1 MNSLQ
6 KLLEWLANLVELL
19 GMAWPF
25 LLQGAMYTVLFAA
38 VSMVLGLIL
47 GFSVAVVRVT
57 KVPVVSQIAAVYVS
71 AFRGTP
77 LLVQIFVLYYG
88 LPSVG
93 IEFTP
98 VTAGILALT
107 LNVAAYLSE
116 SMRGAILGID
126 KGQWEAGLSVGLTWG
141 QTLWNIIT
149 PQALRLAVPS
159 LSNSLISLIKDTSL
173 ISVITVTELM
183 LATKEVI
190 AETFQ
195 PLPLYLAAA
204 GIYWLL
210 SALFERVQKA
220 LENRL
225 TAPLRRRRSAAGVEA
240 GQADRGAVQFI
251 LVEYQHAHALEGGGG
266 NALAGDPVAVEAPVV
281 VLQVAAGRTAR
292 LEHGHP
298 DVMAADQLHCRLR
311 TQQECFADI
320 LAVDGEDP
328 VQPVQHFAALAAG
341 DLRWRAGRRQAS
353 GDLRAKGDDPPLRMP
368 AREQVERAMAATVVA
383 HQVAQQAT
391 ADQNL
396 LHGCSTPLT
405 GTQSSPPLADG
416 HAR

>member
-183 LATKEVI
+183 LATKEGI

-225 TAPLRRRRSAAGVEA
+225 TAPLRR
-240 GQADRGAVQFI
+240 
-251 LVEYQHAHALEGGGG
+251 
-266 NALAGDPVAVEAPVV
+266 
-281 VLQVAAGRTAR
+281 
-292 LEHGHP
+292 
-298 DVMAADQLHCRLR
+298 
-311 TQQECFADI
+311 
-320 LAVDGEDP
+320 
-328 VQPVQHFAALAAG
+328 
-341 DLRWRAGRRQAS
+341 
-353 GDLRAKGDDPPLRMP
+353 
-368 AREQVERAMAATVVA
+368 
-383 HQVAQQAT
+383 
-391 ADQNL
+391 
-396 LHGCSTPLT
+396 
-405 GTQSSPPLADG
+405 
-416 HAR
+416 

>member
-141 QTLWNIIT
+141 QTLGNIIT

-225 TAPLRRRRSAAGVEA
+225 TAPLRR
-240 GQADRGAVQFI
+240 
-251 LVEYQHAHALEGGGG
+251 
-266 NALAGDPVAVEAPVV
+266 
-281 VLQVAAGRTAR
+281 
-292 LEHGHP
+292 
-298 DVMAADQLHCRLR
+298 
-311 TQQECFADI
+311 
-320 LAVDGEDP
+320 
-328 VQPVQHFAALAAG
+328 
-341 DLRWRAGRRQAS
+341 
-353 GDLRAKGDDPPLRMP
+353 
-368 AREQVERAMAATVVA
+368 
-383 HQVAQQAT
+383 
-391 ADQNL
+391 
-396 LHGCSTPLT
+396 
-405 GTQSSPPLADG
+405 
-416 HAR
+416 

>member
-38 VSMVLGLIL
+38 VSMALGLIL

-159 LSNSLISLIKDTSL
+159 LSNSLISLISLIKDTSL

-225 TAPLRRRRSAAGVEA
+225 TAPLRR
-240 GQADRGAVQFI
+240 
-251 LVEYQHAHALEGGGG
+251 
-266 NALAGDPVAVEAPVV
+266 
-281 VLQVAAGRTAR
+281 
-292 LEHGHP
+292 
-298 DVMAADQLHCRLR
+298 
-311 TQQECFADI
+311 
-320 LAVDGEDP
+320 
-328 VQPVQHFAALAAG
+328 
-341 DLRWRAGRRQAS
+341 
-353 GDLRAKGDDPPLRMP
+353 
-368 AREQVERAMAATVVA
+368 
-383 HQVAQQAT
+383 
-391 ADQNL
+391 
-396 LHGCSTPLT
+396 
-405 GTQSSPPLADG
+405 
-416 HAR
+416 

>member
-98 VTAGILALT
+98 VTAVT

-225 TAPLRRRRSAAGVEA
+225 TAPLRR
-240 GQADRGAVQFI
+240 
-251 LVEYQHAHALEGGGG
+251 
-266 NALAGDPVAVEAPVV
+266 
-281 VLQVAAGRTAR
+281 
-292 LEHGHP
+292 
-298 DVMAADQLHCRLR
+298 
-311 TQQECFADI
+311 
-320 LAVDGEDP
+320 
-328 VQPVQHFAALAAG
+328 
-341 DLRWRAGRRQAS
+341 
-353 GDLRAKGDDPPLRMP
+353 
-368 AREQVERAMAATVVA
+368 
-383 HQVAQQAT
+383 
-391 ADQNL
+391 
-396 LHGCSTPLT
+396 
-405 GTQSSPPLADG
+405 
-416 HAR
+416 

>member
-159 LSNSLISLIKDTSL
+159 LSNSLINLIKDTSL

-225 TAPLRRRRSAAGVEA
+225 TAPLRR
-240 GQADRGAVQFI
+240 
-251 LVEYQHAHALEGGGG
+251 
-266 NALAGDPVAVEAPVV
+266 
-281 VLQVAAGRTAR
+281 
-292 LEHGHP
+292 
-298 DVMAADQLHCRLR
+298 
-311 TQQECFADI
+311 
-320 LAVDGEDP
+320 
-328 VQPVQHFAALAAG
+328 
-341 DLRWRAGRRQAS
+341 
-353 GDLRAKGDDPPLRMP
+353 
-368 AREQVERAMAATVVA
+368 
-383 HQVAQQAT
+383 
-391 ADQNL
+391 
-396 LHGCSTPLT
+396 
-405 GTQSSPPLADG
+405 
-416 HAR
+416 

>member
-38 VSMVLGLIL
+38 VSMVLGLVL

-225 TAPLRRRRSAAGVEA
+225 TAPLRR
-240 GQADRGAVQFI
+240 
-251 LVEYQHAHALEGGGG
+251 
-266 NALAGDPVAVEAPVV
+266 
-281 VLQVAAGRTAR
+281 
-292 LEHGHP
+292 
-298 DVMAADQLHCRLR
+298 
-311 TQQECFADI
+311 
-320 LAVDGEDP
+320 
-328 VQPVQHFAALAAG
+328 
-341 DLRWRAGRRQAS
+341 
-353 GDLRAKGDDPPLRMP
+353 
-368 AREQVERAMAATVVA
+368 
-383 HQVAQQAT
+383 
-391 ADQNL
+391 
-396 LHGCSTPLT
+396 
-405 GTQSSPPLADG
+405 
-416 HAR
+416 

>member
-6 KLLEWLANLVELL
+6 KLLEWPANLVELL

-225 TAPLRRRRSAAGVEA
+225 TAPLRR
-240 GQADRGAVQFI
+240 
-251 LVEYQHAHALEGGGG
+251 
-266 NALAGDPVAVEAPVV
+266 
-281 VLQVAAGRTAR
+281 
-292 LEHGHP
+292 
-298 DVMAADQLHCRLR
+298 
-311 TQQECFADI
+311 
-320 LAVDGEDP
+320 
-328 VQPVQHFAALAAG
+328 
-341 DLRWRAGRRQAS
+341 
-353 GDLRAKGDDPPLRMP
+353 
-368 AREQVERAMAATVVA
+368 
-383 HQVAQQAT
+383 
-391 ADQNL
+391 
-396 LHGCSTPLT
+396 
-405 GTQSSPPLADG
+405 
-416 HAR
+416 

>member
-195 PLPLYLAAA
+195 PLPLYLAA

-225 TAPLRRRRSAAGVEA
+225 TAPLRR
-240 GQADRGAVQFI
+240 
-251 LVEYQHAHALEGGGG
+251 
-266 NALAGDPVAVEAPVV
+266 
-281 VLQVAAGRTAR
+281 
-292 LEHGHP
+292 
-298 DVMAADQLHCRLR
+298 
-311 TQQECFADI
+311 
-320 LAVDGEDP
+320 
-328 VQPVQHFAALAAG
+328 
-341 DLRWRAGRRQAS
+341 
-353 GDLRAKGDDPPLRMP
+353 
-368 AREQVERAMAATVVA
+368 
-383 HQVAQQAT
+383 
-391 ADQNL
+391 
-396 LHGCSTPLT
+396 
-405 GTQSSPPLADG
+405 
-416 HAR
+416 

>member
-225 TAPLRRRRSAAGVEA
+225 TAPQRR
-240 GQADRGAVQFI
+240 
-251 LVEYQHAHALEGGGG
+251 
-266 NALAGDPVAVEAPVV
+266 
-281 VLQVAAGRTAR
+281 
-292 LEHGHP
+292 
-298 DVMAADQLHCRLR
+298 
-311 TQQECFADI
+311 
-320 LAVDGEDP
+320 
-328 VQPVQHFAALAAG
+328 
-341 DLRWRAGRRQAS
+341 
-353 GDLRAKGDDPPLRMP
+353 
-368 AREQVERAMAATVVA
+368 
-383 HQVAQQAT
+383 
-391 ADQNL
+391 
-396 LHGCSTPLT
+396 
-405 GTQSSPPLADG
+405 
-416 HAR
+416 

>member
-107 LNVAAYLSE
+107 LNVATYLSE

-149 PQALRLAVPS
+149 PQALRLAVPN

-225 TAPLRRRRSAAGVEA
+225 TAPLRR
-240 GQADRGAVQFI
+240 
-251 LVEYQHAHALEGGGG
+251 
-266 NALAGDPVAVEAPVV
+266 
-281 VLQVAAGRTAR
+281 
-292 LEHGHP
+292 
-298 DVMAADQLHCRLR
+298 
-311 TQQECFADI
+311 
-320 LAVDGEDP
+320 
-328 VQPVQHFAALAAG
+328 
-341 DLRWRAGRRQAS
+341 
-353 GDLRAKGDDPPLRMP
+353 
-368 AREQVERAMAATVVA
+368 
-383 HQVAQQAT
+383 
-391 ADQNL
+391 
-396 LHGCSTPLT
+396 
-405 GTQSSPPLADG
+405 
-416 HAR
+416 